1 LKLVSTPLRRQ
12 AEEGSTDLLALAKN
26 GLERCGSAVPLHDLG
41 NHLLNA
47 RELVLLLSLLLGP
60 VRGCAARI
68 AVGTSETV
76 ATAVAIRL
84 SKRWRAEVVVVFIV
98 VFIIFDE
105 LILFSHPQLLLS
117 LTQKRFLLNERTG
130 ALVC

>member
-1 LKLVSTPLRRQ
+1 MKLVSTPLCRQ
-12 AEEGSTDLLALAKN
+12 AEEGSTDLLTLAKN
-26 GLERCGSAVPLHDLG
+26 SLERCGSAVPLHDLG

-76 ATAVAIRL
+76 ATVAIRL
-84 SKRWRAEVVVVFIV
+84 SKRWRAEVVVVFVV

-117 LTQKRFLLNERTG
+117 PTQKRFLLNERTG